1 MEETPVAKGQLIAF
15 SGLKFGRLRARY
27 KRFFADIEVMGELDT
42 FETITAHCP
51 NPGKMLG
58 LLDDGTQALVTHVN
72 DPKKKL
78 QYRLEALRAGD
89 AFGGAW
95 VGVNTQWPN
104 RLILKAVA
112 DGLIPELAGYGTLR
126 PEVKYGLNSRIDI
139 FASGHPSRADAYI
152 EVKNVHLSRT
162 PGLAEFP
169 DCVTERGAKHLYE
182 LIEMVHSGF
191 RAVVVFCVQR
201 EDVARFE
208 IARDCDPRFARAF
221 DAARAAGVEFI
232 AVRFA
237 FSPDGLR
244 FAGEVPVG

>member
-1 MEETPVAKGQLIAF
+1 MEETPEAKEQLIAF
-15 SGLKFGRLRARY
+15 AGLKIGRLRARY
-27 KRFFADIEVMGELDT
+27 KRFFADIDLFGEVDT
-42 FETITAHCP
+42 TETITAHCP

-58 LLDDGTQALVTHVN
+58 LLDTGTEALVTHVD

-78 QYRLEALRAGD
+78 QYRLEALRAG
-89 AFGGAW
+89 AEFGGTW

-104 RLILKAVA
+104 RLILKAIA
-112 DGLIPELAGYGTLR
+112 DGLIPELAGYGGLR

-139 FASGHPSRADAYI
+139 FASGHSSWADAYI
-152 EVKNVHLSRT
+152 EIKNVHLSRR

-182 LIEMVHSGF
+182 LIEMVRAGF

-201 EDVARFE
+201 DDVSRFE
-208 IARDCDPRFARAF
+208 IARDCDPGFARAF

-237 FSPDGLR
+237 FSPQGLR
-244 FAGEVPVG
+244 FGGMVPVG